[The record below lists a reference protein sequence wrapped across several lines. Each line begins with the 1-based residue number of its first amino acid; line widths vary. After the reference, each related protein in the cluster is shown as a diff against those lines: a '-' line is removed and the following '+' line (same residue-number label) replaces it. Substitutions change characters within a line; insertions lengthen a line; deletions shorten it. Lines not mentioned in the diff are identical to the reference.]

1 MLVDHHFDCIDC
13 NLNTLLIGEYY
24 MVQKYIW
31 ESSKADKAMLC
42 ITCLENRIGRIL
54 TPEDFPDLPVNTT
67 TFYPK
72 STLALSRIIGLA
84 SGASMGTQ

>member
-1 MLVDHHFDCIDC
+1 
-13 NLNTLLIGEYY
+13 
-24 MVQKYIW
+24 
-31 ESSKADKAMLC
+31 MLC